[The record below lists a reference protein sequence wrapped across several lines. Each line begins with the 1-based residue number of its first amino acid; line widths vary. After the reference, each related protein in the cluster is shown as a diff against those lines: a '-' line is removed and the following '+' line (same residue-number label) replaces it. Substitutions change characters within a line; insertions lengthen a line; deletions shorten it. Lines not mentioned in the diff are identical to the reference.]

1 MKIIYILAIV
11 SFLSGCEADSSAL
24 KNTGTKEIITTVLEI
39 RNDMAY
45 LPNQNI
51 PYTGKFEL
59 YYPGYDCLFE
69 GISLMGSRV
78 DVKTENSEKIVRTLG
93 GKINYLL
100 KWWQKISNSQGQKCI
115 EENYK
120 DGKRNGLVTEWHKN
134 GQKSSED
141 YYKLKFPKNS
151 SGHHA

>member
-1 MKIIYILAIV
+1 
-11 SFLSGCEADSSAL
+11 
-24 KNTGTKEIITTVLEI
+24 
-39 RNDMAY
+39 
-45 LPNQNI
+45 
-51 PYTGKFEL
+51 
-59 YYPGYDCLFE
+59 
-69 GISLMGSRV
+69 MGSRV